1 MLALRYFPEEK
12 EKVIP
17 ILEEGL
23 KEPNQRVRMV
33 ALISFVK
40 LDKQQAIFKGVVSV
54 AIDLLRQ
61 PDDQIA
67 YRVAKIMGELQP
79 ASLLVVPALLGAA
92 QSRSALLANDAI
104 RSLGKFSGQA
114 AEIMPTL
121 RKLQQTKDKA
131 ASTKLIQETIQKLEA
146 VKPPK

>member
-12 EKVIP
+12 ERVIP
-17 ILEEGL
+17 QLMEGL
-23 KEPNQRVRMV
+23 KNSDLRIRMV

-40 LDKQQAIFKGVVSV
+40 LDPQEAILKGVVPV

-67 YRVAKIMGELQP
+67 SRVAGIMGELQP
-79 ASLLVVPALLGAA
+79 ASFLVVPALLQAA

-114 AEIMPTL
+114 SEIIPAL
-121 RKLQQTKDKA
+121 KKLETNSDKA

-146 VKPPK
+146 VKPSK